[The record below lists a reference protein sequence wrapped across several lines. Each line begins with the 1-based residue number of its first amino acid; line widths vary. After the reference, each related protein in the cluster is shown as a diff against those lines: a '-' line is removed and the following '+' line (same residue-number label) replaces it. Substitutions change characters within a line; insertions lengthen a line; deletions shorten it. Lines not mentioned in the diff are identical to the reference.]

1 MKVSELKKKAADM
14 GVSKFQLEKAD
25 DSESVKETL
34 IPCIMATEAEKVN
47 AIATPSSLKET
58 SEEERPGISL
68 F

>member
-1 MKVSELKKKAADM
+1 MKVSELKMKAAAM

-25 DSESVKETL
+25 DSESVKETV
-34 IPCIMATEAEKVN
+34 ISYFMAAEAEKVN
-47 AIATPSSLKET
+47 AIATTSSVKET